1 MEKKSNTK
9 ILVVDDETLIAMGL
23 ESCLTSLGYEVVGT
37 ASSGEEAISMAREL
51 KPDLLLTDIVM
62 PGKIDGVEA
71 AKIIKAE
78 LNIPVIFVTAH
89 RGNALRRAKEAEPIG
104 YLLKPF
110 SLGEVRAKLKDLI
123 SGTRG
128 TEI

>member
-51 KPDLLLTDIVM
+51 RPDLLLTDIVM

-89 RGNALRRAKEAEPIG
+89 EDKALRRAKEAEPIG

-110 SLGEVRAKLKDLI
+110 GLGEVRAKLKDLI

>member
-1 MEKKSNTK
+1 
-9 ILVVDDETLIAMGL
+9 
-23 ESCLTSLGYEVVGT
+23 
-37 ASSGEEAISMAREL
+37 MAREL
-51 KPDLLLTDIVM
+51 RPDLLVTDIVM

-89 RGNALRRAKEAEPIG
+89 RDKALRRAKEAEPIG

-110 SLGEVRAKLKDLI
+110 SLEEVRVKLKDLI
-123 SGTRG
+123 SGTGG

>member
-51 KPDLLLTDIVM
+51 RPDLLLTDIVM

-89 RGNALRRAKEAEPIG
+89 EDKALRRAKEAEPIG

-110 SLGEVRAKLKDLI
+110 SLGEVRVKLKDLI

>member
-51 KPDLLLTDIVM
+51 RPDLLLTDIVM

-89 RGNALRRAKEAEPIG
+89 EDKALRRAKEAEPIG

-110 SLGEVRAKLKDLI
+110 SLGEVRTKLKDLI